1 MASVQYWCV
10 IYLPKICNLIFST
23 YKTRQKIYTVMSQSL
38 SVLLLFISFFKIVL
52 PSSVNQDEK
61 VNIITDKP
69 KYF

>member
-1 MASVQYWCV
+1 
-10 IYLPKICNLIFST
+10 
-23 YKTRQKIYTVMSQSL
+23 MSQSL

-69 KYF
+69 KYFLHRTSPEHRTEHKVMTETSQS